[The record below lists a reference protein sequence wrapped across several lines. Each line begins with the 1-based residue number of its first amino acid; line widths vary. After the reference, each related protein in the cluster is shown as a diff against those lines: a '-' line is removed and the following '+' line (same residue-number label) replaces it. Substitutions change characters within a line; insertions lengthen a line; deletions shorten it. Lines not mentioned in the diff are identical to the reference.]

1 MTSRTNLKSAS
12 SARSLSNKSRINTA
26 ASRSNLKID
35 DPLASSLSLKS
46 VGEHGKSQVSIRPD
60 SQMHSRVCLNE
71 DVAAQKAKKKPLIF
85 RILQGILNL
94 L

>member
-1 MTSRTNLKSAS
+1 MTSRTNLRSAT

-26 ASRSNLKID
+26 ASKNSLKID

-46 VGEHGKSQVSIRPD
+46 VGEQDKSQVSVRPD

-71 DVAAQKAKKKPLIF
+71 EVAAQKANKKPLII
-85 RILQGILNL
+85 RIIQGI
-94 L
+94 